1 MPALRWQPKKD
12 FRMGITYAYE
22 KSQNTIGDVGENAVK
37 HDVSWDLKF
46 NKSSKTSIE
55 TKFSFVQVAFTGEA
69 NSAVGFAFL
78 NGLQNGENFLW
89 NLTLDRKL
97 ARNIQLSIGYEG
109 RKTGTAR
116 VVHVGRAQMAATF

>member
-1 MPALRWQPKKD
+1 MR
-12 FRMGITYAYE
+12 
-22 KSQNTIGDVGENAVK
+22 
-37 HDVSWDLKF
+37 F
-46 NKSSKTSIE
+46 NKSSETSIE
-55 TKFSFVQVAFTGEA
+55 TEFSFVKVDFNGEP

-78 NGLQNGENFLW
+78 NGLQNGDNFLW
-89 NLTLDRKL
+89 NVTIDRKL